1 MAIDA
6 IVTAGVGSLLAVT
19 FIAAV
24 SLLGA
29 TGINYINSQST
40 SNMLS
45 QALDAKAGQRAL
57 DSLDDEDNT
66 DGNQ

>member
-45 QALDAKAGQRAL
+45 QALEAKAGERAL
-57 DSLDDEDNT
+57 NSLDDQDDN
-66 DGNQ
+66 NNS